1 VSVQIFY
8 LPMCILVVLIAFSLN
23 VRAVDED
30 FATLS
35 ERGTLNF
42 FHYQKVFR
50 SNYVYTIDIGDDGI
64 APTNLDVILAHRGV
78 HGTLII
84 ENKDEDVHRIV
95 FMQHMGNNLS
105 FDMKSPVINAGERW
119 AIDIMKDGIYPFH
132 CSLHPEKSQGM
143 MQVWYEEEE
152 F

>member
-1 VSVQIFY
+1 VSVQFFY
-8 LPMCILVVLIAFSLN
+8 IPVCFLVVFIASSLD

-30 FATLS
+30 SATLS
-35 ERGTLNF
+35 ERGILNF
-42 FHYQKVFR
+42 FHYQKVLL
-50 SNYVYTIDIGDDGI
+50 SDYVYTIDIGHDGI
-64 APTNLDVILAHRGV
+64 QPTNLDVILANRRV

-105 FDMKSPVINAGERW
+105 YDMKSPVINAGERW

-132 CSLHPEKSQGM
+132 CSIHPEKSQGM
-143 MQVWYEEEE
+143 LQVWYEEEE